1 MKSDERYLQFI
12 ADCCLALE
20 VDVEDVLASG
30 KSARAVVEARQ
41 FIAWALRD
49 KWGLSYPHLARLLHR
64 DHTTMI
70 ASVRKVQR
78 ANESRERWALQCA
91 EACAYRTQPTLVTE
105 SALES
110 LSAMGAA
117 E

>member
-1 MKSDERYLQFI
+1 MRSDARYLDFMI
-12 ADCCLALE
+12 SCCVALE
-20 VDVEDVLASG
+20 VDIEDVIAPG
-30 KSARAVVEARQ
+30 KKCRPVVEARQ

-49 KWGLSYPHLARLLHR
+49 RWRLSFPHLGRLLNR

-78 ANESRERWALQCA
+78 AQDSREPWALQCA
-91 EACAYRTQPTLVTE
+91 ETCAVLARGEVQVET
-105 SALES
+105 ALES
-110 LSAMGAA
+110 LSAMGAV